1 MYDDLD
7 YSAFANLN
15 LRHFETESAEQRP
28 PSLLPQTPALIGRQR
43 HKESRYMAGKSNT
56 LSRWSSNTPVEER
69 GFSKP
74 TVVEES

>member
-28 PSLLPQTPALIGRQR
+28 PSLLPQTPALLPSSEQANHDFLAERQL
-43 HKESRYMAGKSNT
+43 G
-56 LSRWSSNTPVEER
+56 
-69 GFSKP
+69 
-74 TVVEES
+74 